1 MNNYL
6 LPAAACAIASGI
18 GMCLVGTLPAVVVGL
33 GSMYAGGALAL
44 KAIHQPDSD

>member
-6 LPAAACAIASGI
+6 IAAAACAVMSGI

-44 KAIHQPDSD
+44 MALTHSFDR